1 MLLQLSDSGIS
12 VLQDHRH
19 SDQVVSN
26 FFLPQGFYESGLMS
40 WIRLY
45 ELKMYNFYI
54 LVCFMMKVLKLTLQ
68 LIKSVLWSWS

>member
-26 FFLPQGFYESGLMS
+26 YFLLQGFYESGLMS

-54 LVCFMMKVLKLTLQ
+54 LVCFYDGSTKINPTADPV
-68 LIKSVLWSWS
+68 SACSWS